1 LRRQPNR
8 DAVGVVYHATA
19 VAGFYERPRD
29 RRWPKLMLLLHI
41 IIENA
46 RTLNFKTAEFEE

>member
-8 DAVGVVYHATA
+8 AAVGVVYHATA